1 MKPSDIKKTLNKY
14 LDRHY
19 EVCDNRFYH
28 VNTTEL
34 EYGQDIVLECHI
46 VFDFDILACE
56 KVFRRW
62 AFANGLDK
70 DSFGSAYK
78 KPVYWSAEMAQDLQ
92 GFHGMDVTAELELL
106 LVQEIANEIDRQII
120 NDLLAINGN
129 QIITPYRQD

>member
-1 MKPSDIKKTLNKY
+1 MKPIEIKKTLHKY
-14 LDRHY
+14 LDKHY
-19 EVCDNRFYH
+19 KVCDNKFYH
-28 VNTTEL
+28 ADSSDL
-34 EYGQDIVLECHI
+34 EYGQDIVLECHV
-46 VFDFDILACE
+46 VFDIDILACE

-78 KPVYWSAEMAQDLQ
+78 KPVDWSAEMAQDLQ

-129 QIITPYRQD
+129 QNITPYRQD